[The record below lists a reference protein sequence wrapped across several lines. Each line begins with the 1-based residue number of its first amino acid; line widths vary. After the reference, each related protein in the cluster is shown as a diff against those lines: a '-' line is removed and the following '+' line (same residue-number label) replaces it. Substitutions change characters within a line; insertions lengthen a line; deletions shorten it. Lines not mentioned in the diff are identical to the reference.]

1 MEANNDI
8 WKYQTKVNNGKM
20 SRIPCTKIINEFR
33 KISIKTN
40 GKRNK
45 MKL

>member
-1 MEANNDI
+1 MTFGNIKLRWTMEKWAG
-8 WKYQTKVNNGKM
+8 YHAQ
-20 SRIPCTKIINEFR
+20 KIINEFR